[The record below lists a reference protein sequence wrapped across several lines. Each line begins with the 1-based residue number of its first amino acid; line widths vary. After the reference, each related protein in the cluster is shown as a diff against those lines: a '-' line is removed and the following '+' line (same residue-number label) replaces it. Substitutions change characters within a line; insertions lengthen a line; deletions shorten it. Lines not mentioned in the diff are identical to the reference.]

1 MRLLLTMVLSVAP
14 AMGQVASSALLGEV
28 RDESGALLP
37 RVQIMTRQ
45 ELTGFLNNAV
55 TDSGGAYRIN
65 QLSPG
70 RYTVTASL
78 PGFKTLRMDSVVVEV
93 NQKARL
99 DLQLTVGE
107 QSDGVT
113 VIGEVSPLQTSDP
126 SVGHRLDF
134 PTISAL
140 PLSER
145 NIISLMT
152 LGPGAIPRHLGG
164 FVHDVINDIQPK
176 RGAVGLNPPVN
187 GTRSTMNSYLL
198 DGALN
203 TDLNTFAIAVN
214 PPMESIQEFRIQSS
228 LPSAEFSQSGGSVVD
243 AVSKPGSIDFHG
255 SAFEYFRNEAVDAR
269 NFFDDPQLPRPI
281 FRQHQFGASLGG
293 PVPLPGTF
301 FFAAYEGLRGKSAKS
316 SLSLVPDGALRSGD
330 FRGRDSIFDPL
341 ALDPI
346 IGARRP
352 FPNNAIPA
360 GRIDPIART
369 FLDRYQP
376 LPNRTQGTSNYL
388 DATPNED
395 TDDSVSARVDH
406 EIPHRGRIFGRYTLN
421 NQDGRIAGAFPE
433 LPTSQRLRA
442 QQAALAHTA
451 SAGAWLTELRFSF
464 TRLRVFSVP
473 ESAFRT
479 DVARELGITG
489 LPSDP
494 FTFGLPNFLITNFS
508 TVTDSTILP
517 QIQRDNL
524 WNFSGGMTAVRGRHT
539 WKFGLQWVHF
549 QLNYLQ
555 SRLARGQFIFTGAL
569 TRATSSSGPAG
580 DPFADFLLGYPQITN
595 RNAGSAQA
603 YLRQNTYAG
612 YIHDDWRIT
621 SRLTLSLGMR
631 YEYFSPFREERGNLL
646 NLDYS
651 NRPEPPR
658 LIQTGSAVD
667 PDRNNFAPRIGIAW
681 RPPVAGEK
689 MALRAGYG
697 FYYSPEIA
705 IETYDL
711 VRNGV
716 RNESNATDGT
726 RPLLTL
732 RDGFPR
738 SASTGFPGYFGMDP
752 QARTPYI
759 QQWTASLQHELPKRI
774 LLEVAYAGTKG
785 TKLGRFRQFNT
796 PLHVET
802 GANLAPRPGD
812 LQQLRPFPGLGEIIQ
827 RQHISNSSYHSLQIK
842 TEKQLGQGLAFL
854 GSFVWSKSIDDA
866 DSVVPGFFE
875 SVGAQDERNLRLER
889 GLSFFDVGRRVSAGV
904 IYDLPAVSIIRPVL
918 SNWRVSSIITLQDG
932 TPVNPVYFAFDPA
945 NTGTPNRPDVVPGQ
959 SVRLPRD
966 QRTPERFFNT
976 DAFRAPQPL
985 TFGNAG
991 RNTIPGP
998 GNSIVDVGVHRRFS
1012 FGEDRV
1018 LEFRGEFFNVFN
1030 HPNFGIPGPY
1040 PDFGPFFGRIFA
1052 TGQPRRIQLALRYQF

>member
-1 MRLLLTMVLSVAP
+1 MRTVVIALFAAR
-14 AMGQVASSALLGEV
+14 AMAQVASSALLGEV
-28 RDESGALLP
+28 RDESGALVP
-37 RVQIMTRQ
+37 RVQIVARHA
-45 ELTGFLNNAV
+45 LTGFESKSV
-55 TDSGGAYRIN
+55 TNSDGVYRFE

-70 RYTVTASL
+70 GYTVIASL
-78 PGFKTLRMDSVVVEV
+78 SGFKTLQMDSVVVEV

-99 DLQLTVGE
+99 DFRLSVGE
-107 QSDGVT
+107 QNERVSV
-113 VIGEVSPLQTSDP
+113 VAEVSPLQTSDA
-126 SVGHRLDF
+126 SIGYRLDF
-134 PTISAL
+134 ASITAL

-145 NIISLMT
+145 NVVSLMT

-187 GTRSTMNSYLL
+187 GARSTMNSYLL

-214 PPMESIQEFRIQSS
+214 PPMESVQEFRMQSS
-228 LPSAEFSQSGGSVVD
+228 LPSAEFSQSGGAVVD
-243 AVSKPGSIDFHG
+243 AVSKSGSIDYHG
-255 SAFEYFRNEAVDAR
+255 SAFEYFRNEALDAR
-269 NFFDDPQLPRPI
+269 NFFDDPGLPRPI
-281 FRQHQFGASLGG
+281 FRQHQFGGSVGG
-293 PVPLPGTF
+293 PIPVPRSF

-316 SLSLVPDGALRSGD
+316 SLNLVPDAALRGGD

-341 ALDPI
+341 ALDPVT
-346 IGARRP
+346 GARRP
-352 FPNNAIPA
+352 FPNNAIPS
-360 GRIDPIART
+360 GRIDPIARA

-376 LPNRTQGTSNYL
+376 LPNRTKGTSNYL

-395 TDDSVSARVDH
+395 TDDNVSARIDH
-406 EIPHRGRIFGRYTLN
+406 EFTRRGRIFGRYTVN
-421 NQDGRIAGAFPE
+421 NQDGRIAAAFPE
-433 LPTSQRLRA
+433 LPTTQRLRA

-451 SAGAWLTELRFSF
+451 SAGPWLNELRVSF
-464 TRLRVFSVP
+464 TRLRVFSIP
-473 ESAFRT
+473 EGAFRA
-479 DVARELGITG
+479 DVARDLGITG
-489 LPSDP
+489 LPSDR
-494 FTFGLPNFLITNFS
+494 FTFGLPNFLVTNFS
-508 TVTDSTILP
+508 MVTDSTILP

-524 WNFSGGMTAVRGRHT
+524 WHVSESATAIRGRHT
-539 WKFGLQWVHF
+539 WKAGLQWIHF

-569 TRATSSSGPAG
+569 TRATGSFEPTG
-580 DPFADFLLGYPQITN
+580 DAFADFLLGYPQITN
-595 RNAGSAQA
+595 RNTGSAQA
-603 YLRQNTYAG
+603 YLRQNTHAG
-612 YIHDDWRIT
+612 YIHDDWRLT
-621 SRLTLSLGMR
+621 SRLTLTWGLR
-631 YEYFSPFREERGNLL
+631 YEYFSPLRESRGNLQ

-651 NRPEPPR
+651 SLPAPPR
-658 LIQTGSAVD
+658 LIQTSSAVD
-667 PDRNNFAPRIGIAW
+667 PDRNNVAPRIGVAW
-681 RPPVAGEK
+681 RPPIPGGRMV
-689 MALRAGYG
+689 LRAGYG
-697 FYYSPEIA
+697 LYYSPEIA

-732 RDGFPR
+732 RDGFPQT
-738 SASTGFPGYFGMDP
+738 ASTGFPSYFGIDP
-752 QARTPYI
+752 RARTPYV
-759 QQWTASLQHELPKRI
+759 QQWTASVQHELPQGI
-774 LLEVAYAGTKG
+774 LIEAAYAGTKG
-785 TKLGRFRQFNT
+785 AKLGRFRQFNT
-796 PLHVET
+796 PLFAET
-802 GANLAPRPGD
+802 GANLGPRQGD
-812 LQQLRPFPGLGEIIQ
+812 LQELRPFPGLGEIIQ

-842 TEKQLGQGLAFL
+842 AEKRLSRRLAFL
-854 GSFVWSKSIDDA
+854 GSFVVPKSIDDA
-866 DSVVPGFFE
+866 DSAVPGFFE

-889 GLSFFDVGRRVSAGV
+889 GLSFFDVRKRFSAGV
-904 IYDLPAVSIIRPVL
+904 IYELPSASAIRPLL

-976 DAFRAPQPL
+976 DAFRAPQPF

-998 GNSIVDVGVHRRFS
+998 GNSIVDIGLHRRFA
-1012 FGEDRV
+1012 FAEDRI
-1018 LEFRGEFFNVFN
+1018 LEFRAESFNVFN

-1052 TGQPRRIQLALRYQF
+1052 TGQPRRIQLALRYEF